1 VKPRKRGP
9 LLLLSVVL
17 LVPSVKGK
25 PQTPSCF
32 SYLHWHW
39 MQVERKVRKIDSE
52 LMIPFKNVPMMTPQ
66 NIAFSMKTSSHI
78 AKM

>member
-9 LLLLSVVL
+9 LLLFSVVL
-17 LVPSVKGK
+17 LVPPVKGK

-32 SYLHWHW
+32 SYW